1 MENIHK
7 TSKKVFQVLGVKY
20 ALAVQSG
27 TAALH
32 CALKSLGVKRNDK
45 VVIPNY
51 TCVSN
56 LSATTQLGAI
66 PIIVDVEKDTF
77 GIDKNNLENVFK
89 NINQKFFN

>member
-32 CALKSLGVKRNDK
+32 CALKSLGVKRK
-45 VVIPNY
+45 
-51 TCVSN
+51 
-56 LSATTQLGAI
+56 
-66 PIIVDVEKDTF
+66 
-77 GIDKNNLENVFK
+77 
-89 NINQKFFN
+89 